1 MSTTRARTRHLVSTS
16 VVAVVALLGAT
27 LSACSSAE
35 DPDEGATSSASPS
48 REPSESSA
56 GPTDGWHTAADEGGQ
71 FLVPPDWNVE
81 KVATGHNLQAPV
93 EGEGGF
99 RLGGGILTSRP
110 TLESA
115 TAIDDAA
122 AARVAYD
129 KKAGYDKVTRLPD
142 LTFGGLTFYHVRAED
157 PETWIDD
164 YGTVSDGQR
173 VTILWQFK
181 RELVDRKQTD
191 ELINQVMP
199 TFEPSS

>member
-1 MSTTRARTRHLVSTS
+1 M
-16 VVAVVALLGAT
+16 VALLGVT
-27 LSACSSAE
+27 LSACSSANG
-35 DPDEGATSSASPS
+35 PDEGATSSSPS
-48 REPSESSA
+48 REASASSA
-56 GPTDGWHTAADEGGQ
+56 APKDGWHTAVDEGGQ

-81 KVATGHNLQAPV
+81 KVATGHDLQAPL
-93 EGEGGF
+93 EREGGF
-99 RLGGGILTSRP
+99 RLGGGVFTSRP

-142 LTFGGLTFYHVRAED
+142 VTFGGLTFYHVRAED

-173 VTILWQFK
+173 ITVLWHFK
-181 RELVDRKQTD
+181 RGLVDRKQTD

-199 TFEPSS
+199 TFEPTS